1 VQEEIDL
8 RTRKRVVSSPLDVV
22 NQVGTKVSL
31 IDTNACFT
39 ASTFCTDFL
48 PIIAAVSSTYSLL

>member
-1 VQEEIDL
+1 VKEEIDL
-8 RTRKRVVSSPLDVV
+8 RTRKRLVSSPSDIV

-31 IDTNACFT
+31 IATDACFT

-48 PIIAAVSSTYSLL
+48 PIIAVVSSTYSLL